1 MKSRKVPVYSEVYN
15 QSVYN
20 GYRAM
25 VERLSG
31 NKSSFISVLLG
42 KKIGR
47 LIVIA
52 LLLQLTACKE
62 PLFTKLKEEHA
73 NEMMSILL
81 RGGVDTDREVDK
93 KDQTHTLLVTKTD
106 MPVALSMLKD
116 HGFPKES
123 YKKIIDVFSKEG
135 LISSPLE
142 ERVRYIYALTQEVQ
156 ETLSQ
161 IDGVI
166 TARVHI
172 VLPKND
178 PFGEKVAPS
187 SASIFIKYFSGSNLE
202 DIRSDIK
209 FIVEKSIE
217 GLKYEK
223 ISIVMLPAMESLNA
237 KNKTQ
242 WKNVLGIRIPQESV
256 GSLQLILGVLAFLLF
271 VALLVI
277 LFLLKRLGDA
287 SKLDASNDDLSL
299 DGDPGI
305 VSGSADAKP
314 MGWDKKLM
322 QGIIPTKLGKDK

>member
-1 MKSRKVPVYSEVYN
+1 MIKGFNR
-15 QSVYN
+15 
-20 GYRAM
+20 
-25 VERLSG
+25 G
-31 NKSSFISVLLG
+31 NASLINILLG
-42 KKIGR
+42 KGMGR
-47 LIVIA
+47 LIVIT

-81 RGGVDTDREVDK
+81 RGGVDTDRDVDK
-93 KDQTHTLLVTKTD
+93 KDQTHTLLVSKSD

-116 HGFPKES
+116 QGYPKEA

-178 PFGEKVAPS
+178 PFGDNIAPS

-223 ISIVMLPAMESLNA
+223 ISIVMLPAMESVNA
-237 KNKTQ
+237 KNKMQ
-242 WKNVLGIRIPQESV
+242 WNNILGIRVPQNSV
-256 GSLQLILGVLAFLLF
+256 GSLQLVLGVLVFLLF
-271 VALLVI
+271 VTLLAVI
-277 LFLLKRLGDA
+277 FLLKRLGDV
-287 SKLDASNDDLSL
+287 SKLNASDDDSLL
-299 DGDPGI
+299 DGSDL
-305 VSGSADAKP
+305 VSGSADTGL
-314 MGWDKKLM
+314 MGWNKKLM
-322 QGIIPTKLGKDK
+322 QGMPTKPNKGK

>member
-1 MKSRKVPVYSEVYN
+1 MTK
-15 QSVYN
+15 
-20 GYRAM
+20 G
-25 VERLSG
+25 LSG
-31 NKSSFISVLLG
+31 NKCSVINVLLG

-47 LIVIA
+47 LVIVV
-52 LLLQLTACKE
+52 LLLQLTGCKE

-81 RGGVDTDREVDK
+81 RGGVDADREVDK
-93 KDQTHTLLVTKTD
+93 KDQTHTVLVSKSD

-116 HGFPKES
+116 QGYPKEI

-178 PFGEKVAPS
+178 PFGDKIEPS

-223 ISIVMLPAMESLNA
+223 ISIVMLPAMESMNA
-237 KNKTQ
+237 KNKVQ
-242 WKNVLGIRIPQESV
+242 WKNILGIRIPEESV
-256 GSLQLILGVLAFLLF
+256 GALQMILGILVFS
-271 VALLVI
+271 LLVLLLGVI
-277 LFLLKRLGDA
+277 FLLKRLGDV
-287 SKLDASNDDLSL
+287 SKLNARDDNLSL
-299 DGDPGI
+299 DGDEL
-305 VSGSADAKP
+305 VNGSVDSSA
-314 MGWDKKLM
+314 MSWDKKLV
-322 QGIIPTKLGKDK
+322 QGITPTKLGKDK

>member
-1 MKSRKVPVYSEVYN
+1 MFDELN
-15 QSVYN
+15 W
-20 GYRAM
+20 
-25 VERLSG
+25 
-31 NKSSFISVLLG
+31 NKASFISGLWS

-47 LIVIA
+47 LIVVV

-81 RGGVDTDREVDK
+81 RGGVDADRDVDK
-93 KDQTHTLLVTKTD
+93 KDQTHTLLVSKSD

-116 HGFPKES
+116 HGYPKES
-123 YKKIIDVFSKEG
+123 YKKIIDIFSKEG

-178 PFGEKVAPS
+178 PFGDKIEPS

-223 ISIVMLPAMESLNA
+223 ISIVMLPAMESVNA
-237 KNKTQ
+237 KNKIQ
-242 WKNVLGIRIPQESV
+242 WKNILGVRVPQDSV
-256 GSLQLILGVLAFLLF
+256 ASLQFILGVLAFS
-271 VALLVI
+271 LLVLLLAI
-277 LFLLKRLGDA
+277 IFLLKRLGDV
-287 SKLDASNDDLSL
+287 SKLNASDDELSP
-299 DGDPGI
+299 DGTNI
-305 VSGSADAKP
+305 INGSVDGSQ
-314 MGWDKKLM
+314 GWDKKLM